1 MISEFPLFVFTLLGG
16 MAAGSYAFT
25 AIFPAREL
33 YKPWVRPLIVL
44 ALLAVS
50 GLFLL
55 THLGRPSNV
64 LFAFSN
70 VTSGITVEGITMVL
84 FGITVLVDFAL
95 SFRKGESIRPVV
107 IVGAVLG
114 IALLCAMGYAY
125 ASLVGVPLWGSWR
138 SCPLFVLGGLA
149 LGSSFAALFAEG
161 GFASKR
167 VTACVVAALV
177 AGVAAVALTAVSFF
191 SAGEGSALFAI
202 AVIALVLAV
211 GAAVAGKQSRS
222 YRLAPLVCL
231 LCVVG
236 MAAAR
241 YAFYAIM

>member
-25 AIFPAREL
+25 AIFPARES
-33 YKPWVRPLIVL
+33 YKPWARPLIVL
-44 ALLAVS
+44 ALLAIS
-50 GLFLL
+50 GIFLL
-55 THLGRPSNV
+55 THLGRPGNV

-70 VTSGITVEGITMVL
+70 VASGITVEGITMVL
-84 FGITVLVDFAL
+84 FGITVLADFVL
-95 SFRKGESIRPVV
+95 SLHKGKSIRPVV
-107 IVGAVLG
+107 IVNAVLG

-138 SCPLFVLGGLA
+138 SYPLFVLGGLA
-149 LGSSFAALFAEG
+149 LGSSFAALFAQG
-161 GFASKR
+161 GFTNKR
-167 VTACVVAALV
+167 VTACVVATLV
-177 AGVAAVALTAVSFF
+177 AGIAAVALTAVCFF
-191 SAGEGSALFAI
+191 SAGEGSTLFVI
-202 AVIALVLAV
+202 AAIALVLAV
-211 GAAVAGKQSRS
+211 GAAVAGRRS
-222 YRLAPLVCL
+222 GLCWSVPLVCL